1 MQIELIGGDYGG
13 QVTPNFFDPGQ
24 GGGGIEMGWA
34 ADYVQEAYS
43 PSAELYYGEGWAG
56 NFYVVDEAQPAD
68 KDVIVAGLGKAF
80 VVEVIIELIQW
91 GGEVYWKNYGSPT
104 PSSNGVNW
112 ENSPLFTQGA

>member
-43 PSAELYYGEGWAG
+43 PSAKLRITDAKLKRRQLGE
-56 NFYVVDEAQPAD
+56 
-68 KDVIVAGLGKAF
+68 
-80 VVEVIIELIQW
+80 
-91 GGEVYWKNYGSPT
+91 
-104 PSSNGVNW
+104 
-112 ENSPLFTQGA
+112 